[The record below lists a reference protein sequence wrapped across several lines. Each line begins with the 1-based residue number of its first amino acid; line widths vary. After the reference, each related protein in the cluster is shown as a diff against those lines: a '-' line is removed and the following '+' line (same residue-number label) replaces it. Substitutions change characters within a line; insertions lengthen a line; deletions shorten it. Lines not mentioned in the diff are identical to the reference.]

1 MIETTTAAVRLEENS
16 WRKLES
22 KSEWQVAS
30 ASMYLENRHKALIQ
44 RFSVA
49 TTTTTTTITKIKEEN
64 RVLCTTSYFRTYTRE
79 LYIHFCSENF

>member
-30 ASMYLENRHKALIQ
+30 ASMYLENRHKALAILSCNNNNNNNNNKDK
-44 RFSVA
+44 RGKSS
-49 TTTTTTTITKIKEEN
+49 IMHN
-64 RVLCTTSYFRTYTRE
+64 VLFPYVYQGIVHT
-79 LYIHFCSENF
+79 LLQ